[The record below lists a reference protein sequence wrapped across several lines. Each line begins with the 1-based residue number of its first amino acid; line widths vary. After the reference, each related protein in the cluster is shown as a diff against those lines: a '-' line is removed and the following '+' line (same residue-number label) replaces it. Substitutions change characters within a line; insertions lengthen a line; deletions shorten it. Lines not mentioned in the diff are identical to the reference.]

1 MLNGMIPIPIEM
13 AINIILCILIIAFI
27 AYVMVYKEND
37 TVAAIAMLFLLNAVL
52 GVFFCIKCQNFKNY
66 IKENQVNIY
75 MDGELVSDDFN
86 IEDIN
91 LKNYFFEID
100 GENAFLETLYRDDV
114 LDRFSK

>member
-1 MLNGMIPIPIEM
+1 MLYKTIPIPIEM
-13 AINIILCILIIAFI
+13 TINIILCILIMIFI
-27 AYVMVYKEND
+27 AYVAVYKENEI
-37 TVAAIAMLFLLNAVL
+37 VAAIATLFLLNSVL
-52 GVFFCIKCQNFKNY
+52 GVHYCIKYLNFKNY

-75 MDGELVSDDFN
+75 VDGELVSDNFN

-114 LDRFSK
+114 LDTFSK

>member
-1 MLNGMIPIPIEM
+1 MLNGTIPISIEM
-13 AINIILCILIIAFI
+13 AINIILCILIMIFI
-27 AYVMVYKEND
+27 AYVAVYKENEI
-37 TVAAIAMLFLLNAVL
+37 VAAIAMLFLLNSVL

-75 MDGELVSDDFN
+75 VDGELVSDNFN

-114 LDRFSK
+114 LDTFSK